1 MRQLQK
7 EIISKLNVQP
17 MIQPEEEL
25 RTRVDFIKDYL
36 KKYPFIESLVLGI
49 SGGQDST
56 LAGRIA
62 QIAINE
68 IREETGN
75 ELYQFIAVRLP
86 YGEQNDAEDAK
97 KALEFIQADK
107 TFVVNIKSSVDS
119 LVNEFK
125 ENSNLTIGDFNK
137 GNIKARIRMVTQ
149 YGIAGEF
156 KGAVLGTDHAAEN
169 VTGFFTKFGDGA
181 ADLLPL
187 SGLNKRQGRQLLQI
201 LGADESL
208 YLKVPTADLEEDKP
222 MVADEVALGVTYEA
236 IDDYL
241 EGREVSES
249 QAKTIEGW
257 YLKTQHKRHLPITKD
272 DTFWK

>member
-68 IREETGN
+68 MREETGN
-75 ELYQFIAVRLP
+75 ESYQFIAVRLP
-86 YGEQNDAEDAK
+86 YGEQNDEEDAK

-125 ENSNLTIGDFNK
+125 ENSALTIGDFNK

-181 ADLLPL
+181 ADILPL
-187 SGLNKRQGRQLLQI
+187 SGLNKRQGRQLLQV

-241 EGREVSES
+241 EGKEVSES
-249 QAKTIEGW
+249 HAKTIETW

>member
-7 EIISKLNVQP
+7 EIIDTLNVQP
-17 MIQPEEEL
+17 RIHPEEEI
-25 RTRVDFIKDYL
+25 RARVDFIKDYL
-36 KKYPFIESLVLGI
+36 KKYPFIKSLVLGI

-68 IREETGN
+68 IKEETGN
-75 ELYQFIAVRLP
+75 KDYQFIAIRLP
-86 YGEQNDAEDAK
+86 YGEQNDEADAK
-97 KALEFIQADK
+97 KALEFIQADQ
-107 TFVVNIKSSVDS
+107 TFVVNIKPSVDS
-119 LVNEFK
+119 LVNELK
-125 ENSNLTIGDFNK
+125 NNSDLTISDFNK

-156 KGAVLGTDHAAEN
+156 KGAVLGTDHAAES

-187 SGLNKRQGRQLLQI
+187 SGLNKRQGKELLQF

-222 MVADEVALGVTYEA
+222 MIADEVALGVTYEA

-241 EGREVSES
+241 EGKAVTES
-249 QAKTIEGW
+249 QANTIETW

-272 DTFWK
+272 DIFWK

>member
-68 IREETGN
+68 MREETGN
-75 ELYQFIAVRLP
+75 ESYQFIAVRLP
-86 YGEQNDAEDAK
+86 YGEQNDEEDAK
-97 KALEFIQADK
+97 KALDFIQADK

-125 ENSNLTIGDFNK
+125 ENSALTIGDFNK

-181 ADLLPL
+181 ADILPL
-187 SGLNKRQGRQLLQI
+187 SGLNKRQGRQLLQV

-241 EGREVSES
+241 EGKEVSES
-249 QAKTIEGW
+249 HAKTIETW